1 MPSDSNLPEVVR
13 HPCALLGTGN
23 NAFGDPVNTAFKL
36 AEDVA
41 EPWDVLVAQRAFS
54 EMNPFKTEHFG
65 FEMKQMEISKVQLE
79 YQVRPTCLP
88 SPL

>member
-79 YQVRPTCLP
+79 YQV
-88 SPL
+88 